1 MEELTRIEIEDL
13 IYCDGKLNFQNAD
26 LSNLDLSDLDLSGA
40 FFYGANLQY

>member
-1 MEELTRIEIEDL
+1 MKKLTRIEVERL
-13 IYCDGKLNFQNAD
+13 IASGNELNFQNAD